1 MHGCLP
7 PDRSGPAAK
16 RPESVQP
23 AGGYKQEEWK
33 MDDAKRKAGRP
44 KSANPKNVNVGL
56 RMTDEQY
63 QKLKAYAEKSGE
75 TVSKVLLEALEAYI
89 K

>member
-1 MHGCLP
+1 M
-7 PDRSGPAAK
+7 
-16 RPESVQP
+16 
-23 AGGYKQEEWK
+23 EEK
-33 MDDAKRKAGRP
+33 KRKAGRP
-44 KSANPKNVNVGL
+44 RSANPKNVNVGL

-63 QKLKAYAEKSGE
+63 QKLRAYAESKGM